1 MYPWLPAMLQA
12 TGSDAPDTV
21 LADTALRLLDIG
33 MAMGLPRAQMLDV
46 PGMEDTMVRNPMA
59 RLPLASILKLADAIE
74 TRSGNVMAGLQIA
87 GQLSPRSFSDI
98 GYPIL
103 YAPNVATA
111 LQLFCEIQP
120 FYQNVLRSSFCIEE
134 PQEARLSFELPN
146 TDPDQAAPLSE
157 WVLVA
162 HINVGTTVA
171 GRALPIREVGFAHA
185 PRRAAALYEEHFGCP
200 VKFKQPQSYVLLDKD
215 RVSQTAPRQNP
226 HVIQAALAAHDM
238 LEQWQS
244 AGKLTLIKA
253 YLFCLLQLDRR
264 PISLARMAAAFGQSE
279 RTLRRMLIEDGLP
292 FREVFDI
299 ARRVHF
305 KLYNVEGLLSLGQ
318 IAQKLGYGE
327 LSALS
332 RAQRR
337 WKAKS

>member
-21 LADTALRLLDIG
+21 LADIGLRLLDIG
-33 MAMGLPRAQMLDV
+33 MAMGLARTQLLDV
-46 PGMEDTMVRNPMA
+46 LGVQDALVRNPMA
-59 RLPLASILKLADAIE
+59 RLPLASILKLANAIE

-87 GQLSPRSFSDI
+87 AQLSPRSFSDI

-103 YAPNVATA
+103 YAHNVASA

-120 FYQNVLRSSFCIEE
+120 FYQNVLRARFAVDGE
-134 PQEARLSFELPN
+134 PKARLSFMLPRA
-146 TDPDQAAPLSE
+146 DPDHAAPLTE
-157 WVLVA
+157 WVLIA
-162 HINVGTTVA
+162 YIGIGSTIS
-171 GRALPIREVGFAHA
+171 GRALPLDEVGFAHA
-185 PRRAAALYEEHFGCP
+185 PRRAAALYEQHFGCT

-215 RVSQTAPRQNP
+215 VVSRLSPRHNP
-226 HVIQAALAAHDM
+226 HMIQTALAAHGV

-244 AGKLTLIKA
+244 AGKLSLANA

-264 PISLARMAAAFGQSE
+264 PVSLERMAMAFGHSE
-279 RTLRRMLIEDGLP
+279 RTLRRMLIEEGAP
-292 FREVFDI
+292 FREVIDLV
-299 ARRVHF
+299 RRVHF
-305 KLYNVEGLLSLGQ
+305 KLYSVEGQLSLGE
-318 IAQKLGYGE
+318 IAQKLGYSE

-337 WKAKS
+337 WKAGA

>member
-21 LADTALRLLDIG
+21 LADIALRLLDIG

-46 PGMEDTMVRNPMA
+46 LGIENDMVRNPMA
-59 RLPLASILKLADAIE
+59 RLPLAPLLKLATAIE

-87 GQLSPRSFSDI
+87 AQLGPRSFSDI

-120 FYQNVLRSSFCIEE
+120 FYQNILQPSFSVDETLHV
-134 PQEARLSFELPN
+134 RLTLHLPT
-146 TDPDQAAPLSE
+146 TDPELAAPFAE

-162 HINVGTTVA
+162 FMGIANTVA
-171 GRALPIREVGFAHA
+171 GRILPIREMGFAHA
-185 PRRAAALYEEHFGCP
+185 PRREAALYEAHFGCP
-200 VKFKQPQSYVLLDKD
+200 VQFRQPQSYVLLDKD
-215 RVSQTAPRQNP
+215 LVSRSAPRQNP
-226 HVIQAALAAHDM
+226 DVIQTALAAHGM
-238 LEQWQS
+238 LEQWQLG
-244 AGKLTLIKA
+244 GKHMLANA
-253 YLFCLLQLDRR
+253 YLYCLLQLDRR
-264 PISLARMAAAFGQSE
+264 PISLERMAMAFGHSE
-279 RTLRRMLIEDGLP
+279 RTLRRMLIEEGAP
-292 FREVFDI
+292 FREVIDL

-305 KLYNVEGLLSLGQ
+305 KLYGVEGQLSLGE
-318 IAQKLGYGE
+318 IALRLGYSE

-337 WKAKS
+337 WKAGA